1 MTGRSSLPA
10 NLGRNRTGGGIQKRR
25 QSARLDREGDL
36 DMGGQAPT
44 GPRARPISG
53 AKPRPT
59 RSNTAPGQK
68 PEAGP
73 SKGFRPVR
81 SNARHP
87 VGTVNGIKQPAG
99 GFIEMKVSG
108 WKELKVT
115 NSETIVFLERRLKEK
130 LRRVRPVGDNI
141 MFQVPLVKVPTI
153 LEFDNIKFAGGNL
166 RIQPVNELPASI
178 QAAIKPTVDRSEE
191 AQQLATLLKNVLQ
204 SRYIATS
211 KMLDLSALGTHPQL
225 QGSGFFDQ
233 DSTRAKMF
241 PAMMKV
247 ADEQFTNRA
256 EKRDSVVSVNLAS
269 NTLNDISMVASLAAT
284 FPELK
289 NLSLENNNITTFK
302 QLEPW
307 RFKFRKLEQLLL
319 TGNPITQL
327 PNYREDCR
335 KWWKSLV
342 MLDNEYYP
350 DPPPALRNDTAAGPG
365 PFPPMPLMIQPSGV
379 IEDQDHTNEFLSTF
393 FPAFDTDR
401 QLCVQ
406 TFYNHQS
413 MFSISVNVSAPRLSG
428 DTKHNIQKWDAYI
441 PKSRNMVRLRNPT
454 AIKDRCAK
462 GPTAILKIWNTLPR
476 TFHDVT
482 DPLKWNYDS
491 RNISYEDTVG
501 MLLTVHGEYE
511 EPENVAMEGIA
522 SKRSFTRTILVLPNG
537 AGGYLVRR
545 DMLLVRAY
553 GGSSAWQAAT
563 LMPQPPPPPQ
573 PQPQPV
579 VAQVT
584 EQAAVQPVADPKE
597 QMLQMIQQLISQTGL
612 TPKFAEM
619 CLEQTGWDL
628 TKAMHAFNKVRASG
642 SLPPDALAQPVV

>member
-1 MTGRSSLPA
+1 
-10 NLGRNRTGGGIQKRR
+10 
-25 QSARLDREGDL
+25 
-36 DMGGQAPT
+36 MGGQVP

-59 RSNTAPGQK
+59 RSNTASGQK

-73 SKGFRPVR
+73 PKGFRPVR
-81 SNARHP
+81 SAARHP

-99 GFIEMKVSG
+99 GLIEMKVSG

-115 NSETIVFLERRLKEK
+115 TTETVLFLERRLKEK

-141 MFQVPLVKVPTI
+141 MFQIPLVKVPTV
-153 LEFDNIKFAGGNL
+153 LEWDNMKFAGGNL

-204 SRYIATS
+204 SRYVVDS

-225 QGSGFFDQ
+225 QDSGFFNQ

-256 EKRDSVVSVNLAS
+256 EKRESVISVNLAN

-307 RFKFRKLEQLLL
+307 RFKFRKLEQLFLA
-319 TGNPITQL
+319 GNPITQL

-335 KWWKSLV
+335 KWWKSLI
-342 MLDNEYYP
+342 MLDGEFYP
-350 DPPPALRNDTAAGPG
+350 EPPPALRSDKSAGPG
-365 PFPPMPLMIQPSGV
+365 PFPPMPLTIYPSGV
-379 IEDQDHTNEFLSTF
+379 IDDEDHTNDFLSKF
-393 FPAFDTDR
+393 FPTFDSDR
-401 QLCVQ
+401 KLCVQ
-406 TFYNHQS
+406 TFYDDQS
-413 MFSISVNVSAPRLSG
+413 TFSISVNVSAPRLSG
-428 DTKHNIQKWDAYI
+428 DTKHNIQKWDSYI

-454 AIKDRCAK
+454 AIKDRCAR
-462 GPTAILKIWNTLPR
+462 GPAAILKTWDTLPR
-476 TFHDVT
+476 TLHDVS
-482 DPLKWNYDS
+482 DPTKWNYDS
-491 RNISYEDTVG
+491 RNISFEDTVG

-522 SKRSFTRTILVLPNG
+522 SKRSFTRTFMVLPNG
-537 AGGYLVRR
+537 PTGYLIRR

-553 GGSSAWQAAT
+553 GGSGAWQPET
-563 LMPQPPPPPQ
+563 LMPQLAQAPQ
-573 PQPQPV
+573 PAVPQVPQQPVNAAPQP
-579 VAQVT
+579 T
-584 EQAAVQPVADPKE
+584 AAQPVADPK
-597 QMLQMIQQLISQTGL
+597 QQIIKQQLIQQVMEQTGL
-612 TPKFAEM
+612 TPAYAEM
-619 CLEQTGWDL
+619 CLEQTGWNL
-628 TKAMHAFNKVRASG
+628 AQAVQAFIEVRASG
-642 SLPPDALAQPVV
+642 QLPSDALARPAV